1 MAGEEYTGGSRSC
14 ATGTA
19 ADAQERVPPKGAA
32 GDLADARER
41 VPPVVADAADAR
53 ERVPPAIR
61 EMTGNEICYLPSV
74 EIQQSPTVEIADD
87 RNLFCHRC
95 ITAEEI
101 AVLAI
106 DHCVMGSKISVGIRK
121 MSIQKLVKIYGIIH
135 I

>member
-1 MAGEEYTGGSRSC
+1 MDLIDIEKNRTSFSSHFITKGERILFVFNKIITTEDVKLILLEFLGTGDKTFKQ
-14 ATGTA
+14 APIINFLHDILTA
-19 ADAQERVPPKGAA
+19 
-32 GDLADARER
+32 
-41 VPPVVADAADAR
+41 
-53 ERVPPAIR
+53 I
-61 EMTGNEICYLPSV
+61 
-74 EIQQSPTVEIADD
+74 PTVEIADD

-101 AVLAI
+101 AILAI